1 MTETAKNQSGL
12 LENVNKYLD
21 FLEFGGH
28 FSPLTVRNYNLYLK
42 RFLEFVSKKARDLNL
57 SNIFPSDILDYKK
70 SLLERGLSVKTV
82 GFHLIALRGFLKWE
96 KSKGTKTLNIEEVAL
111 PKTGGTKMD
120 FLTGSDVE
128 RLLNS
133 PDLKTIQ
140 GKRDKAIME
149 LLYSTGLRVSEMT
162 GLNRENID
170 FDKKEIAIFKNGK
183 KKRSIFLSYRA
194 MEWIENYLKSRKDN
208 GKALFIHHKGSINDG
223 DARLTVRSV
232 QRAIQKYKKKTG
244 IKMEVTPKTLR
255 TSFAIDLLMAGA
267 ETKSVQ
273 EMLGHKNISTTQIYT
288 HVTNK
293 QLRDVHEAFH
303 GHGGKG

>member
-1 MTETAKNQSGL
+1 MTETAKGQSGL
-12 LENVNKYLD
+12 LRDVDEYLD

-57 SNIFPSDILDYKK
+57 SNISSSDILDYKK
-70 SLLERGLSVKTV
+70 SLLERGLSIKTV

-149 LLYSTGLRVSEMT
+149 LLYSTGLRVSEMA
-162 GLNRENID
+162 GLNKENID
-170 FDKKEIAIFKNGK
+170 FDKKEISIFKNGK

-208 GKALFIHHKGSINDG
+208 GRALFIHHKGSVG
-223 DARLTVRSV
+223 SDARLTVRSV
-232 QRAIQKYKKKTG
+232 QRAIQKYRKKTG
-244 IKMEVTPKTLR
+244 ITLEVTPKTLR
-255 TSFAIDLLMAGA
+255 SSFAIDLLMAGA

-303 GHGGKG
+303 GKGRN